1 VTGGSHARR
10 AELPPAGYTR
20 ERQLDPATLTV
31 TVPGES
37 GGTEAVFDFSVL
49 PGPRPLLAAC
59 AEGFARLAGPD
70 QPWRAAATCT
80 NGYKAIREFLRYA
93 AAVDPPPATAE
104 DITPAVWAGW
114 RLSRP
119 ATVYG
124 RACLLITRQ
133 WLPQIPGIP
142 AATAAAAARRIPD
155 GPAAAE
161 AAYTREE
168 FEQIKAAAARTFRA
182 ALMRIRASREHLRR
196 WHDGEFPRPGLRE
209 QYRQTRPGTAD
220 YLTGE
225 ALDSL
230 LRTGD
235 VPLTAAADRQV
246 VARHA
251 RALGGV
257 TPPHTW
263 ARLFLTM
270 PEAAALTVLLVCDQ
284 GWNRSVL
291 DAMTVPDDMPGAGED
306 GLDIYRVPVLKRRR
320 PPRTRHTSA
329 NLVDDG
335 PDTSG
340 RLIRQVIEATEPAR
354 ITLAALGEPTT
365 RLLVSRRDRFRG
377 RQDMFCVGVPPGDSL
392 RRWAASAGLAGDGG
406 PGQVS
411 LRRLRRT
418 VQVLIRREPAQ
429 NTARTHEQ
437 VYVLRDP
444 VTRPEAEQV
453 TAQGLSDA
461 VGHARDVMRMRMLL
475 DARADQLTDY
485 TGTPEKARALAGGML
500 DTATG
505 ACLDFHHSP
514 FSPPGQPCTASF
526 LDCLACRN
534 AVATRRHLPRLAWL
548 YRALDELRGTLDAAV
563 WAQDWRTHFLRL
575 TALLEDNST
584 SAERDAA
591 ARAVSDADR
600 ELIGQLLTGRYTA

>member
-1 VTGGSHARR
+1 VTGGRHSRR
-10 AELPPAGYTR
+10 AELPPAGYAR
-20 ERQLDPATLTV
+20 ERQLDQATLTV

-37 GGTEAVFDFSVL
+37 GGIEAVFDFSVL
-49 PGPRPLLAAC
+49 PGPHALLAAC
-59 AEGFARLAGPD
+59 AAGFARLAGPD

-80 NGYKAIREFLRYA
+80 NGYKAIREFLRHTA
-93 AAVDPPPATAE
+93 ALAPPPATPD

-124 RACLLITRQ
+124 RTCLLITRQ
-133 WLPQIPGIP
+133 WLPKIPGIP
-142 AATAAAAARRIPD
+142 AATAAAAVRRIPD
-155 GPAAAE
+155 GPAPAE

-168 FEQIKAAAARTFRA
+168 FEQIRAAAAGTFRT
-182 ALMRIRASREHLRR
+182 ALIRIRAGRDHLRR
-196 WHDGEFPRPGLRE
+196 WHDGEFPQPGLRE
-209 QYRQTRPGTAD
+209 QYRQTHPGTAD
-220 YLTGE
+220 YLIGE
-225 ALDSL
+225 ALDVL

-235 VPLTAAADRQV
+235 VPLTAATHREV

-257 TPPHTW
+257 TPLHTW

-270 PEAAALTVLLVCDQ
+270 PEAAALAVLLVCDQ

-291 DAMTVPDDMPGAGED
+291 DAMTVPDGMPGAGED

-320 PPRTRHTSA
+320 PSRTRYTSV
-329 NLVDDG
+329 NLVDAG

-340 RLIRQVIEATEPAR
+340 RLIRQAIEATEPAR
-354 ITLAALGEPTT
+354 ITLAALGEPSAS
-365 RLLVSRRDRFRG
+365 LLASRRATPAG
-377 RQDMFCVGVPPGDSL
+377 KTVFCLGGPPADSL
-392 RRWAASAGLAGDGG
+392 HRWVTSAGLAGAGG
-406 PGQVS
+406 PGQIT

-418 VQVLIRREPAQ
+418 VQVLIRKEPAQ
-429 NTARTHEQ
+429 NTAQTHEQ

-444 VTRPEAEQV
+444 ATRPEAEQV
-453 TAQGLSDA
+453 TAQGLADA
-461 VGHARDVMRMRMLL
+461 VGHAREVMQMRVLL
-475 DARADQLTDY
+475 DAGADQVTDY
-485 TGTPEKARALAGGML
+485 TGTPEKAGRLAAGNL

-505 ACLDFHHSP
+505 ACLDFTNSP

-548 YRALDELRGTLDAAV
+548 HHALDELRGTVDAAV
-563 WAQDWRTHFLRL
+563 WAPDWRTHFLRL
-575 TALLEDNST
+575 TTLLEDNT
-584 SAERDAA
+584 TLTERDAA
-591 ARAVSDADR
+591 ARSVSDADR
-600 ELIGQLLTGRYTA
+600 ELIGQLLTGRYTP

>member
-1 VTGGSHARR
+1 VTAGRHARR
-10 AELPPAGYTR
+10 AALPPAGYAR
-20 ERQLDPATLTV
+20 ERQLDPAALTV
-31 TVPGES
+31 TGPGES
-37 GGTEAVFDFSVL
+37 GGVEAVLDFGVL

-80 NGYKAIREFLRYA
+80 NAYKAIREFLRHA
-93 AAVDPPPATAE
+93 ATLDPPPATAE
-104 DITPAVWAGW
+104 DITPAVWAAW
-114 RLSRP
+114 KLSRP
-119 ATVYG
+119 ATVWG
-124 RACLLITRQ
+124 RTCLLLTRQ
-133 WLPQIPGIP
+133 WLPQVPGIP
-142 AATAAAAARRIPD
+142 AATAAAAARRIPS
-155 GPAAAE
+155 GPAATE

-168 FEQIKAAAARTFRA
+168 FEQIKAAAAGTFRA
-182 ALMRIRASREHLRR
+182 ALSRIRESREHLRR

-225 ALDSL
+225 ALDVL

-235 VPLTAAADRQV
+235 VPLTTAGDRQV
-246 VARHA
+246 LARHA
-251 RALGGV
+251 RALGGAG
-257 TPPHTW
+257 PEHTW

-320 PPRTRHTSA
+320 PASTRHTSV
-329 NLVDDG
+329 NLADAG
-335 PDTSG
+335 PGTSG
-340 RLIRQVIEATEPAR
+340 RLIRQAIEATEPAR
-354 ITLAALGEPTT
+354 LALAALGGPTS
-365 RLLVSRRDRFRG
+365 RLLVSRRATPAGKGTFCLGVAPRDRV
-377 RQDMFCVGVPPGDSL
+377 D
-392 RRWAASAGLAGDGG
+392 RWAVSAGLAGPGG

-429 NTARTHEQ
+429 NTAQTHEQ

-444 VTRPEAEQV
+444 ATRPEAEQV

-461 VGHARDVMRMRMLL
+461 VGHARQVMQMRVLL
-475 DARADQLTDY
+475 DASPDQLTGY
-485 TGTPEKARALAGGML
+485 AGTPDKAQALANGTL

-505 ACLDFHHSP
+505 ACLDYTHGP

-548 YRALDELRGTLDAAV
+548 HRALDELRGTVGAAV

-575 TALLEDNST
+575 ATLLEDNT
-584 SAERDAA
+584 TLAERDAA
-591 ARAVSDADR
+591 ACAASDADR
-600 ELIGQLLTGRYTA
+600 EMIGQLLTGRYTA